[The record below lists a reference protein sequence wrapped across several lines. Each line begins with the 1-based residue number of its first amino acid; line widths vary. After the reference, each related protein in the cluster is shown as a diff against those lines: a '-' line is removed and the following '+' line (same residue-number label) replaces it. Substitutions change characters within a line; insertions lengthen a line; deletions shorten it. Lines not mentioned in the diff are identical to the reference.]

1 MVQVI
6 NRISP
11 SLPITPELAP
21 WCNEI
26 HVDNPNCPMEIR
38 ACLIRREEQF
48 KVLLQNKN
56 NQKGFKSQKPR
67 NEKGKGRKGGK

>member
-1 MVQVI
+1 
-6 NRISP
+6 
-11 SLPITPELAP
+11 
-21 WCNEI
+21 
-26 HVDNPNCPMEIR
+26 MEIR